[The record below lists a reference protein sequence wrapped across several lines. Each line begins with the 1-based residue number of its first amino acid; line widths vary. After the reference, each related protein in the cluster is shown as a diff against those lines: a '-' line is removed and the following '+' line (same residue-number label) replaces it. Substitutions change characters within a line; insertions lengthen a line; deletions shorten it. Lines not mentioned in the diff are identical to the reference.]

1 VLLHQGTVTVASPD
15 PFGDMNTLTSSAPL
29 KVHLTGWAAD
39 PSAPT
44 QSLKV
49 RIFRGPV
56 GTTLLGEHTANVRR
70 TDVGRAYPGY
80 GELHGWDVTLDVP
93 SGQQQICVQA
103 LNVGVG
109 TNVALEC
116 GMVTVAPDTTP
127 PITSITSA
135 SPGTVPLGT
144 VVAYGF
150 SANEPATFE
159 CSWDGAPMSPCASP
173 STADLPVGAHDFHV
187 RATDASGNVET
198 TPVGRGFEILPPG
211 VVKISAALKAVKKRS
226 RLRVDL
232 GPDSS
237 ALNYRFVVQRK
248 VNGKWYPVNDQPA
261 DKAFYDVAITVP
273 DPLVGVSNGTL
284 TERTT
289 KNGRTT
295 TKFHNTDPM
304 ASYLVTLGI
313 GDYTHETDETASGTP
328 LNYWV
333 LPEQHDRLARLRVTK
348 QALEWVETKLG
359 DYPFDSAGVLLT
371 ESTSGMETQTLI
383 TLGDTD
389 YATSPPVL
397 VHELVHQWY
406 GNLVGPT
413 DWRDLWMNEGM
424 AMYLQAVFEAKHGGP
439 SLRAT
444 IEGWRANDSFLRG
457 DEGPPGAYDPHAFG
471 GSIVYTSPAVMWAD
485 LREQIGDDA
494 FWELVRAWPEVAP
507 DTATREE
514 YLAWIEATTGEEL
527 TAFFDRWLT
536 GESTPG

>member
-1 VLLHQGTVTVASPD
+1 MTMVPRPDVNATYGGGIGDYHGFDSTMTVAGTGAQNLAVYTFDAVTGSPVLLHQGTVTVASPD

-248 VNGKWYPVNDQPA
+248 VNGKWRKVK
-261 DKAFYDVAITVP
+261 KARTKGPRDRRVLDLKRGVYRVKVP
-273 DPLVGVSNGTL
+273 SQFGLGGT
-284 TERTT
+284 RT
-289 KNGRTT
+289 RR
-295 TKFHNTDPM
+295 
-304 ASYLVTLGI
+304 V
-313 GDYTHETDETASGTP
+313 
-328 LNYWV
+328 
-333 LPEQHDRLARLRVTK
+333 RLAR
-348 QALEWVETKLG
+348 
-359 DYPFDSAGVLLT
+359 
-371 ESTSGMETQTLI
+371 
-383 TLGDTD
+383 
-389 YATSPPVL
+389 
-397 VHELVHQWY
+397 
-406 GNLVGPT
+406 
-413 DWRDLWMNEGM
+413 
-424 AMYLQAVFEAKHGGP
+424 
-439 SLRAT
+439 
-444 IEGWRANDSFLRG
+444 
-457 DEGPPGAYDPHAFG
+457 
-471 GSIVYTSPAVMWAD
+471 
-485 LREQIGDDA
+485 
-494 FWELVRAWPEVAP
+494 
-507 DTATREE
+507 
-514 YLAWIEATTGEEL
+514 
-527 TAFFDRWLT
+527 
-536 GESTPG
+536 

>member
-1 VLLHQGTVTVASPD
+1 MRLRALVGITVSLGVLTGCTGDPDSEPETKPVLTPATVATEDAQITDADLGAYEEAASRTREDSYYPHVGDPGVDTLHHNLKLRWNPETHTLTGRDAITFRATTDADEFQLDLSPTFKATKVRIEKQAAETTHEGKD
-15 PFGDMNTLTSSAPL
+15 LVIHHPVTKNEVYKVVIGYRGKPEPVRAPTRRDDIPGLGFTLTSA
-29 KVHLTGWAAD
+29 
-39 PSAPT
+39 
-44 QSLKV
+44 
-49 RIFRGPV
+49 
-56 GTTLLGEHTANVRR
+56 
-70 TDVGRAYPGY
+70 
-80 GELHGWDVTLDVP
+80 
-93 SGQQQICVQA
+93 
-103 LNVGVG
+103 
-109 TNVALEC
+109 
-116 GMVTVAPDTTP
+116 
-127 PITSITSA
+127 
-135 SPGTVPLGT
+135 
-144 VVAYGF
+144 
-150 SANEPATFE
+150 
-159 CSWDGAPMSPCASP
+159 
-173 STADLPVGAHDFHV
+173 
-187 RATDASGNVET
+187 GNVWTMQEPYGAYT
-198 TPVGRGFEILPPG
+198 
-211 VVKISAALKAVKKRS
+211 
-226 RLRVDL
+226 
-232 GPDSS
+232 
-237 ALNYRFVVQRK
+237 
-248 VNGKWYPVNDQPA
+248 WYPVNDQPA

-514 YLAWIEATTGEEL
+514 YLAWIEATTGDEL